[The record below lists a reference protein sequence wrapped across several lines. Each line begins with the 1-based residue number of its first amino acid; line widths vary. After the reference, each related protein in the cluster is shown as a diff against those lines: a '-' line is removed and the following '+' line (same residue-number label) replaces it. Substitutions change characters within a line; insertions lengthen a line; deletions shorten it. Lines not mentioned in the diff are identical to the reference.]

1 MCLYEMCDMYVKTH
15 VILKKLVAKL
25 MRQLVDLKP
34 RCGGHCVLSASAG
47 TSQLVLES
55 VIVCKIA
62 EKLL

>member
-1 MCLYEMCDMYVKTH
+1 MYVKTH